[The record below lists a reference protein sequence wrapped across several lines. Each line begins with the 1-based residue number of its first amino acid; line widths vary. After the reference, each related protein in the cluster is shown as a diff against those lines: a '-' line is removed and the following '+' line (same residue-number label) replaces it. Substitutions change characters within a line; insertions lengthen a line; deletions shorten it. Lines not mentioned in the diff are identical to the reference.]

1 MKNMIFP
8 QKNYRLLNYVDFDNN
23 ITRQGFSAEIAQGW
37 SAFAAR
43 ISNYILGLGLTKIRD
58 ILYKECEAI
67 NMIKSC
73 YAIYVLHQVKIEFV
87 ELIFYSIKRNQILNI

>member
-1 MKNMIFP
+1 MKNMIFL

-43 ISNYILGLGLTKIRD
+43 ISNYIRGLGFIKVQD
-58 ILYKECEAI
+58 MLYKECEAI

-73 YAIYVLHQVKIEFV
+73 YAIYVLHQVEIEFV
-87 ELIFYSIKRNQILNI
+87 NFFYSIKRKQIKNN

>member
-1 MKNMIFP
+1 MIFP
-8 QKNYRLLNYVDFDNN
+8 PKNYRLLNYVDFDNN

-43 ISNYILGLGLTKIRD
+43 ISNYIRGLGFTKVQD
-58 ILYKECEAI
+58 MLYKECEAI

-73 YAIYVLHQVKIEFV
+73 YAIYVLHQVKIESV
-87 ELIFYSIKRNQILNI
+87 ELIFYSIKRNQI